1 MDKLFNNHWFVKFVS
16 LLIAVMLYMMV
27 NMNNISNQPGVL
39 PDNNDDS
46 SYTIKDVEVNAYY
59 DEENYEVVELEE
71 TVDVEL
77 RGPQTSIMLFQL
89 SRPAYEV
96 YVDLEDRG
104 AGVHNVRLE
113 YRDFPADL
121 DVSITPRFVS
131 VELQQLETVSY
142 PVEAEVMNKEE
153 TAEGYT
159 LGGAKVTP
167 SEVDVKASPSVH
179 DQIAS
184 LKAFVDAEGADE
196 RVESES
202 EVVAYDQ
209 NGNELDVPINPETV
223 EVEVPIT
230 SPFQKVPINLSR
242 EGTLPDN
249 LSIEALNMDP
259 TETTIF
265 GPLPDIK
272 DISNVEA
279 ILDLSEIEGDGLIE
293 VDLIYPEGVEHI
305 QPETVEV
312 EVEVGEREETAF
324 EEIPIEVENIPED
337 YSFEITDPD
346 QGVSDVTIYGSSA
359 VLENINKEDITLIA
373 DWEDGEEEGNLQTLP
388 VLSSGPSEVNIEPE
402 VHEIEVEWSQAEDNE
417 GTDTVEETEE
427 AD

>member
-39 PDNNDDS
+39 PDNNDHS

-59 DEENYEVVELEE
+59 DEENYEDVELEE

-77 RGPQTSIMLFQL
+77 RGPQTSILLFQL

-113 YRDFPADL
+113 YRNFPADL

-142 PVEAEVMNKEE
+142 PVEAEVMNKDE

-184 LKAFVDAEGADE
+184 LKAFVDVEGADE
-196 RVESES
+196 RLESES

-223 EVEVPIT
+223 EVEVPIS
-230 SPFQKVPINLSR
+230 SPFKKVPINLSR
-242 EGTLPDN
+242 EGTLPDD
-249 LSIEALNMDP
+249 LSIEALNMEP

-265 GPLPDIK
+265 GPLSDIEG
-272 DISNVEA
+272 ISNVEA
-279 ILDLSEIEGDGLIE
+279 VLDLSEIEGDGLIE
-293 VDLIYPEGVEHI
+293 VDLIYPEGVERL

-324 EEIPIEVENIPED
+324 EEIPIDVENIPED
-337 YSFEITDPD
+337 YSFEIKDPE
-346 QGVSDVTIYGSSA
+346 QGVSDVTISGSSA
-359 VLENINKEDITLIA
+359 VLENINEDDISLIA
-373 DWEDGEEEGNLQTLP
+373 DWEDREEEGNPQTLP
-388 VLSSGPSEVNIEPE
+388 VLTSGPSEVNIEPE
-402 VHEIEVEWSQAEDNE
+402 VHEIEVEWSQEEDTE
-417 GTDTVEETEE
+417 GTDIVEEEVE
-427 AD
+427 D